1 MRVCT
6 PESKNAPITTL
17 NLCCHFIGAG
27 SNLDRPSGRNFQY
40 TRVFRQLMHKG
51 NKIKDMLESKSHPYN
66 SNEMRAFSSIIGSI
80 EKIFNLK
87 VVK

>member
-1 MRVCT
+1 
-6 PESKNAPITTL
+6 
-17 NLCCHFIGAG
+17 
-27 SNLDRPSGRNFQY
+27 
-40 TRVFRQLMHKG
+40 MHKG

-80 EKIFNLK
+80 ENIFNLK